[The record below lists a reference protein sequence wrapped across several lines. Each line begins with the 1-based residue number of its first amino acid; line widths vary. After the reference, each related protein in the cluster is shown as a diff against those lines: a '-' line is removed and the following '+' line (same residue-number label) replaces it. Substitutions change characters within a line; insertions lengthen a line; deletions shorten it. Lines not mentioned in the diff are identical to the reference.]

1 MLDYIKAEIQSSYKL
16 KKELFTDLNLMA
28 KVLEVAQKTVTV
40 YRSGHKILIA
50 GNGGSAADAQH
61 LAAELVGRFNFDRP
75 GLPALALTMDTSI
88 LTAVGNDYGFEQV
101 FARQVAANGQAGDL
115 FIGLSTSGNSGN
127 IIQALRACKERGIT
141 TAGFTG
147 KTGGKMAYLCDV
159 CLCVPS
165 TETPRIQEAHIMIGH
180 IICSV
185 IEKTLFWA
193 ESAAVNEDRSN

>member
-16 KKELFTDLNLMA
+16 KKELITDLNLMA
-28 KVLEVAQKTVTV
+28 KVLEVAQKAVTV

-75 GLPALALTMDTSI
+75 GLPALALTTDTSI

-147 KTGGKMAYLCDV
+147 KTGGKMADLCDV